1 MNVKH
6 RNCQRTP
13 VGFKPQRAPRWVRF
27 GAITLVLL
35 NIVPCGSSKSSA
47 ADPSTE
53 SAVTNSTSNAAVQS
67 ASQGSAIRIITNSV
81 RSTPNK
87 AQSTPST
94 LPSLDERLLA
104 AAIYANT
111 VHANQQ
117 ESAAAVAPQTAPQPP
132 APLDIAPL
140 LQAGQGAILAVNPQ
154 AKAPI
159 KIKMSIE
166 AAATP
171 LAAQSTS
178 LPGFEASA
186 APVDSQVAIRS
197 VTKASQPLHAPNR
210 FVEPELTA
218 ANEAQLPAAV
228 PAPVASPGVDWAD
241 ALASAVHHNPTPQN
255 SNSST
260 VDKPVVAVGQQRVT
274 EFEIEVAPLLETVVA
289 AESKT
294 IVSEPTAAPTQP
306 VVESQPTEVAV
317 APAIVANAPA
327 VVIETPPALA
337 EEPSLPTSTI
347 AVAASEPPITAS
359 EPKFAENQPAVIA
372 SAPAVVAD
380 ASVAAIDELA
390 AAVNATPA
398 PAVEPIVATSEPKL
412 VTSGPAIAVTQPIA
426 AGSAPISLDI
436 QQPVPVEA
444 PKVVVNTPTSAIE
457 AKPAVLASAP
467 AAVPATQAVTATKPT
482 IAISRFVASSRKMKG
497 EASEPSVATN
507 NSGDAA
513 AQPTIAVQQPAP
525 DWKAEDFVVS
535 QPVVMPTEVRITQ
548 VGSQPADLYAMIQAP
563 TADQQQPTPMVTT
576 VLPAPDSAGAPT
588 LEALGIP
595 PMPMTNGSYLPA
607 SPENYCYRCGV
618 KCPDCGCNP
627 GGPGWDA
634 SRPIPW
640 EVFAQ
645 GEYIGPARL
654 AHVPIYRLRVD
665 DRLAFVYRLSG
676 QVAGTPYRL
685 NVRDRIQVQ
694 SLSAPEV
701 INRELIVQPD
711 GTITLPL
718 LGQIRAAGATLDELS
733 KHLDEELKSQIKDPR
748 ITVTPLVVNSN
759 LEELRSSVD
768 RRYGQGGQVSDAR
781 VSPDG
786 TVQLPAIGL
795 VPAQGMTLD
804 ELEREVKTRYA
815 RIVEGL
821 EVTPILLDRAPRY
834 IFVVGEVKLPGRY
847 TLEGPTT
854 LMQAISM
861 AGSWNVGAMLNNVV
875 VFRRDEN
882 WQLMATRLNVRS
894 SLLFKKPCPDGEIW
908 LRDSDIV
915 LIPKS
920 PILCADDFIDL
931 VFTRGIYG
939 VFPMTTQL
947 NFAKLS
953 TL

>member
-1 MNVKH
+1 MNDFH
-6 RNCQRTP
+6 RNCQRIP
-13 VGFKPQRAPRWVRF
+13 RGFQSQPQARRASRWVRF
-27 GAITLVLL
+27 GAITLVLF
-35 NIVPCGSSKSSA
+35 NVVPCGSSRSSA
-47 ADPSTE
+47 ADASTE
-53 SAVTNSTSNAAVQS
+53 PAVANSASNVAVQP
-67 ASQGSAIRIITNSV
+67 ASPGSAIRIITSSV

-87 AQSTPST
+87 PQPTSST

-104 AAIYANT
+104 TAIYANS
-111 VHANQQ
+111 VRANQQ
-117 ESAAAVAPQTAPQPP
+117 ELAAAVAPQP
-132 APLDIAPL
+132 ASLDIAPL
-140 LQAGQGAILAVNPQ
+140 LQAGQGTILAAKPQ

-159 KIKMSIE
+159 KIKLSIE
-166 AAATP
+166 PAAVP

-178 LPGFEASA
+178 LPGLDSL
-186 APVDSQVAIRS
+186 PVPDNTQVAIRS
-197 VTKASQPLHAPNR
+197 ISKTSQPLYAPNR

-218 ANEAQLPAAV
+218 ANDAPLPAVV
-228 PAPVASPGVDWAD
+228 PAPVASQGVDWAD
-241 ALASAVHHNPTPQN
+241 ALASAVRQTPAPQ
-255 SNSST
+255 SNKANAND
-260 VDKPVVAVGQQRVT
+260 VPAVAITQPRTADVEV
-274 EFEIEVAPLLETVVA
+274 EVAPHLETVVA
-289 AESKT
+289 TESKAN
-294 IVSEPTAAPTQP
+294 VSEPTAAPILP
-306 VVESQPTEVAV
+306 VVESRSAEVAS
-317 APAIVANAPA
+317 APTIVANEPA
-327 VVIETPPALA
+327 VVVDTPPVVADK
-337 EEPSLPTSTI
+337 PTLPTSTI
-347 AVAASEPPITAS
+347 AAVVNDPPIVVI
-359 EPKFAENQPAVIA
+359 EPKIAESQPAVIA
-372 SAPAVVAD
+372 SVPAEAAAENAPMVE
-380 ASVAAIDELA
+380 ELA
-390 AAVNATPA
+390 AAIKAAPTPVAESILAPSEKVAESEPAIPVTQPVAVVSTPVLRASEQPA
-398 PAVEPIVATSEPKL
+398 PADTPKF
-412 VTSGPAIAVTQPIA
+412 VDTTPSAIAAT
-426 AGSAPISLDI
+426 
-436 QQPVPVEA
+436 
-444 PKVVVNTPTSAIE
+444 
-457 AKPAVLASAP
+457 PAVLASTP
-467 AAVPATQAVTATKPT
+467 AAVPATQAATASKPT
-482 IAISRFVASSRKMKG
+482 IAISRFVVSSRKSKD
-497 EASEPSVATN
+497 EANEPTVA
-507 NSGDAA
+507 
-513 AQPTIAVQQPAP
+513 VHQPAP

-535 QPVVMPTEVRITQ
+535 QPPVMPTEVRITQ
-548 VGSQPADLYAMIQAP
+548 VGSQPSDLYAMAQAP
-563 TADQQQPTPMVTT
+563 AADQQQTIPVETT
-576 VLPAPDSAGAPT
+576 VLPVPDNSGAPT
-588 LEALGIP
+588 MEGLGLP

-627 GGPGWDA
+627 GGPGWAA

-701 INRELIVQPD
+701 INRELIIQPD

-718 LGQIRAAGATLDELS
+718 LGQIRAAGATIDELS
-733 KHLDEELKSQIKDPR
+733 KHLDEEFKSQIKDPR
-748 ITVTPLVVNSN
+748 ITVTPVLVNSN

-768 RRYGQGGQVSDAR
+768 RRYGAGGQVSDAR

-821 EVTPILLDRAPRY
+821 EVTPILLERAPRY

-939 VFPMTTQL
+939 VFPMTAQL